1 MNSTSIMVTWW
12 VVPIVRHYY
21 FVSYNLFRL
30 FLVHKI
36 SIYIHIYK
44 NRKRKR
50 EKKRKGIS
58 SASWPG
64 GGGGGIRPSRARAR
78 AAAWAGGPL
87 GPPMGERRGDGAVG
101 VCNTQDFILGARK
114 ILQRFRI
121 KIPVNNDFLVH
132 KVTYP
137 KQIYIILIKIYK
149 QPHMILI
156 IPL

>member
-1 MNSTSIMVTWW
+1 LCQLLDIIILC
-12 VVPIVRHYY
+12 PIIYLDY
-21 FVSYNLFRL
+21 FWCIKYQY
-30 FLVHKI
+30 
-36 SIYIHIYK
+36 IYIYIK
-44 NRKRKR
+44 IGK
-50 EKKRKGIS
+50 EKGKRKGKGF
-58 SASWPG
+58 PQLVG
-64 GGGGGIRPSRARAR
+64 RGVGGGGIRPSRARAR